1 MEAEK
6 NTMREMTNTSYG
18 DQRLDKSQEL
28 NDSMTIGNNGADE
41 YERQIFTLGG
51 KE

>member
-1 MEAEK
+1 MEVEK
-6 NTMREMTNTSYG
+6 NTMREMTSTSYG

-41 YERQIFTLGG
+41 YEKQIFSLGG

>member
-6 NTMREMTNTSYG
+6 NTMREMTSTSYG

-28 NDSMTIGNNGADE
+28 NDSMTIFNNCADE
-41 YERQIFTLGG
+41 YERKIFTLGG
-51 KE
+51 TE

>member
-1 MEAEK
+1 MEVEK
-6 NTMREMTNTSYG
+6 NTMREMTSTSYG

-41 YERQIFTLGG
+41 YERKIFTLGG
-51 KE
+51 TE